1 MVLDPHPVGPADAAA
16 FVRAVETSFGE
27 VPDDEDIARLTS
39 NFFDPG
45 LAIAVTDAGRI
56 VATAGAHLFDLTLPA
71 GAGQPCPIVTVP
83 GVTAVGVVPT
93 HRRRGLLTKLMAAQ
107 LSDYR
112 SRGFPLAILTAS
124 ETVIY
129 GRFGYGLAQ
138 SFQSVA
144 IEASRARFAGSA
156 PVAGAITLLDHD
168 EAAKVLPDVH
178 DRFRRLQPG
187 ELNRRSWWWDNHL
200 ADRVA
205 DRMGGGGRFYAI
217 HESPVGEAD
226 GWVSYRIHPDWTDVL
241 PHARVEI
248 YDLIGLDHTAAA
260 ELWRFVLELDL
271 VQEVRAYRRPL
282 DDPLRWLLADPRRLR
297 TTAVIDH
304 LWVRIIDVIG
314 ALAARGY
321 GVDDRL
327 VLDIVGNDPGSAGRF
342 ALDTGATA
350 GACRPAKRWE
360 KTDLVLGL
368 ADLGAIY
375 LGGVRPTTLARAGR
389 MHEVRAGAL
398 RVADQAFASPTAP
411 FCTIGF

>member
-1 MVLDPHPVGPADAAA
+1 M
-16 FVRAVETSFGE
+16 
-27 VPDDEDIARLTS
+27 
-39 NFFDPG
+39 
-45 LAIAVTDAGRI
+45 
-56 VATAGAHLFDLTLPA
+56 
-71 GAGQPCPIVTVP
+71 TVP

-107 LSDYR
+107 LSAYR

-144 IEASRARFAGSA
+144 IEASRARFAGPA

-187 ELNRRSWWWDNHL
+187 ELDRRPWWWDNHL

-205 DRMGGGGRFYAI
+205 DRTGGGGRFYAV
-217 HESPVGEAD
+217 HESPRGEAD
-226 GWVSYRIHPDWTDVL
+226 GWVSYRIHSDWPAALPD
-241 PHARVEI
+241 ARVQI
-248 YDLIGLDHTAAA
+248 YDLIGLDSSAAA
-260 ELWRFVLELDL
+260 DLWRFVLNLDL
-271 VQEVRAYRRPL
+271 VHEVQAYRRPL

-297 TTAVIDH
+297 TNDVIDH
-304 LWVRIIDVIG
+304 LWVRIIDVCG

-327 VLDIVGNDPGSAGRF
+327 VLDIVGNEAGTTGRF
-342 ALDTGATA
+342 ALDTGATS
-350 GACRPAKRWE
+350 GACRPARRGE
-360 KTDLVLGL
+360 KADLVLGL

-375 LGGVRPTTLARAGR
+375 LGGVASTTLARAGR
-389 MHEVRAGAL
+389 INELRSGAL
-398 RVADQAFASPTAP
+398 QVADRAFASPTAP